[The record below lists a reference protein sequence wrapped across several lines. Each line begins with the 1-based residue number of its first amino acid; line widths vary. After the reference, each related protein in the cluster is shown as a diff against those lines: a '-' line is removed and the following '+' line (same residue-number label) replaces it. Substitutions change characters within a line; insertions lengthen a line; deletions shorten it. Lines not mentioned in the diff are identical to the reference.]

1 MEIGKANMDKEQL
14 KSTFSQWVNLYT
26 HELYSWAV
34 YKTSSPENAE
44 DLVQDTFLAA
54 YKSIENYNNKSTPKT
69 WLIAILNNK
78 IIDYYRKNKVTS
90 QVFISIDEEKANNY
104 SDSIFDE
111 NGSWKSK
118 EVIDFWN
125 TEKHLLD
132 NPLFNEIME
141 KCMTELP
148 EKWSVAITLKY
159 LLEKETSIICQEL
172 GITKTNY
179 WQVMHRAKLL
189 LKTCIEK
196 KWKP

>member
-1 MEIGKANMDKEQL
+1 MDKANMDKERL

-26 HELYSWAV
+26 PELYKWAL
-34 YKTSSPENAE
+34 YKTSSLENAE

-78 IIDYYRKNKVTS
+78 IIDHYRKNKVTAK
-90 QVFISIDEEKANNY
+90 VFTSIDEEKANIY
-104 SDSIFDE
+104 TDSIFDE
-111 NGSWKSK
+111 NGSWKSNK
-118 EVIDFWN
+118 VIDFWN

-132 NPLFNEIME
+132 NPMFNEIMDR
-141 KCMTELP
+141 CMAELP
-148 EKWSVAITLKY
+148 EKWSAAITLKY

-172 GITKTNY
+172 GITSTNY